1 MRLVPLL
8 LTAVMAWIFFRI
20 IRVFVR
26 MGVNS
31 SRQEERAR
39 GVDTDVSAGPS
50 SSAPRRM
57 ILDAEFEDITPPK
70 STSEEPE
77 KPQA

>member
-8 LTAVMAWIFFRI
+8 LLAVMAWIFFRI
-20 IRVFVR
+20 VRVFVR

-31 SRQEERAR
+31 SRQEDRAR
-39 GVDTDVSAGPS
+39 GVDADVPSGPS
-50 SSAPRRM
+50 SSAPRRT

-70 STSEEPE
+70 PTSEEPE

>member
-1 MRLVPLL
+1 MRLLPLI
-8 LTAVMAWIFFRI
+8 LTVIMGWIFFRI

-26 MGVNS
+26 IGS
-31 SRQEERAR
+31 TSRREDRSR
-39 GVDTDVSAGPS
+39 GVDSDAASGPS
-50 SSAPRRM
+50 SSSPRRM

-70 STSEEPE
+70 PAKEEPE